1 LAEESK
7 VNKINA
13 PVQQASESMGENGI
27 SLPAVPVAQ
36 LAKFHAKAKK
46 QGEANDPHEDAA
58 KTFKLTTQR
67 KVAEPFTEPVQ
78 QQEAFKPSAVQL
90 KEMDGFAIGPY
101 RPEPVQ
107 KKSSRDLPVV
117 QQMSA
122 TGVAQLE
129 GEEDGWTEVKRKGRG
144 KGAAAPRDPATP
156 APSSASASVETE
168 NPFAPLA
175 ASSPRTVTELATG
188 MSSLRAEWASDDDV
202 LMEILKGPFEANW
215 FKARACLTM
224 GQWPSTIT
232 PDKKPSHDDG
242 VLLMNALVDMRW
254 RVWKEFTDIALGK
267 MQTAVKVTA
276 QNPAMASV
284 KDKLLDEGKEKDKD
298 KLAKTLDPVGS
309 MAVTSDI
316 DLSLGGS
323 NTEIAVGLLNKEFRS
338 HFGVPYDPGT
348 VFDINVYASDW
359 IHGADDTST
368 PGSTTKEYTPKP
380 EVKGM
385 SKHAVEERDDKMEV
399 WSLVKVRRNMEQA
412 EWESYVRQTLSVLPE
427 GAAKTKMK
435 NKLDQAALE
444 YAKFRDT
451 VTKRIQKNDAKLK
464 ADESRLTFSGGK
476 KSAFE
481 NNAEYEESAAET
493 RASNE
498 IYAEKLVEI
507 KALRLQLNTLTNAPV
522 KNQVEID
529 NLGKVLGD
537 KIAEALTYANEVYA
551 TEGAVQHTVLD
562 QGAGKK
568 LDKLK
573 AEAADE
579 RKKPVGQQRKEIL
592 DQENIEKVKYNLR
605 KELFLQSVNENV
617 GDALHS
623 MHAYHHLPYY
633 AAYRAGKYLSR
644 LVEASSKLIDDEE
657 ALARIPFYEEVAHV
671 GKTAMSIKS
680 NKVVVEGKELEGD
693 PAEVEK
699 NGLFKTFDH
708 GKVDALRVKVI
719 SFGAKVPAIFN
730 EKKVEATG
738 E

>member
-1 LAEESK
+1 MPEESR
-7 VNKINA
+7 VNKTNTA
-13 PVQQASESMGENGI
+13 VQPVSENIGEHGI
-27 SLPAVPVAQ
+27 SMPAVPVAQ
-36 LAKFHAKAKK
+36 LAKFHSKAKK
-46 QGEANDPHEDAA
+46 DDPVSDEHEEAH

-67 KVAEPFTEPVQ
+67 KTIAP
-78 QQEAFKPSAVQL
+78 FKPSAVQL
-90 KEMDGFAIGPY
+90 RTMDGFAMNPY
-101 RPEPVQ
+101 KPDTLQ
-107 KKSSRDLPVV
+107 KKTSRDLPVV
-117 QQMSA
+117 QQVSTA
-122 TGVAQLE
+122 GVIQRE
-129 GEEDGWTEVKRKGRG
+129 GEEEGWTAVKRKGKG
-144 KGAAAPRDPATP
+144 KAGAAPAQHPVTP
-156 APSSASASVETE
+156 APSSASTSIETE

-175 ASSPRTVTELATG
+175 VSSPKTVAELAAGLPTK
-188 MSSLRAEWASDDDV
+188 RDEWSADDDV
-202 LMEILKGPFEANW
+202 LMEVLKGPFEANW

-224 GQWPSTIT
+224 GQWPSTIP
-232 PDKKPSHDDG
+232 PDKQPSHDDG
-242 VLLMNALVDMRW
+242 IVFMNALVDMRW

-267 MQTAVKVTA
+267 MQSAVKETA
-276 QNPAMASV
+276 DNPAMAAV
-284 KDKLLDEGKEKDKD
+284 KDKLANEGKETDKD

-359 IHGADDTST
+359 IHGAADTSA
-368 PGSTTKEYTPKP
+368 PGSKTKEYTPKP

-385 SKHAVEERDDKMEV
+385 SKQAVEERDDKMEV
-399 WSLVKVRRNMEQA
+399 WSLVKVRRNMEQT
-412 EWESYVRQTLSVLPE
+412 EWDSYVRQTLSVLPD
-427 GAAKTKMK
+427 GTAKTKMK

-444 YAKFRDT
+444 YAKFRDA

-464 ADESRLTFSGGK
+464 QDESRLTFSGGK
-476 KSAFE
+476 KSAFD
-481 NNAEYEESAAET
+481 NNAEYAESAAET

-507 KALRLQLNTLTNAPV
+507 KALRLQLDTLTNAPV

-537 KIAEALTYANEVYA
+537 KVAEALTYANEVYA

-623 MHAYHHLPYY
+623 LHAYHHLPYY

-657 ALARIPFYEEVAHV
+657 AMARIPFYEEVEMI

-680 NKVVVEGKELEGD
+680 NKVVIEGKELEGD
-693 PAEVEK
+693 PATVEK
-699 NGLFKTFDH
+699 NDLFKTFDH
-708 GKVDALRVKVI
+708 AKNDALRVKVI
-719 SFGAKVPAIFN
+719 AFGAKVPAIFN
-730 EKKVEATG
+730 EKKVAATG